1 MHTQIKSSR
10 EDLTVLFDHLRVK
23 EFVMQIVGKDV
34 VKRKMCRR
42 KDRGEKKKGEK
53 RLKREVHTQT
63 SNPLAFAKMTNAG
76 IEA

>member
-1 MHTQIKSSR
+1 
-10 EDLTVLFDHLRVK
+10 
-23 EFVMQIVGKDV
+23 MQK
-34 VKRKMCRR
+34 KRQR
-42 KDRGEKKKGEK
+42 EKKKGEK